1 MTARPASFAGRL
13 PTNCSPGRG
22 AHGPFHPDDHAALS
36 GMRDF
41 RLGSDRRRGDRR
53 LPHGVR
59 ALCAQSQHHLADRL
73 HHLQLDC
80 GDIHRQPLCAVD
92 PRPRQCR
99 RAAALSRPTP
109 AILSGAGFRHH
120 GAGLLRGDDGP
131 DLPVL
136 ARSLDRAL
144 GLRHDVARAVVDSLC
159 VDAGRFRP
167 CFAAIRGRADQAR
180 HRPRA
185 ALRHQTGRDADTARG
200 RSGGRRNRHPTERGH
215 MSPTTQGTIVLIE
228 TLVVLLSGA
237 PVAFGLGA
245 IAISFLVIFQGTDA
259 LRVAAETFYAG
270 LNDFTLVSIPMFVMM
285 GAAIGSSPAGKDLY
299 EALDRWLY
307 RVPGGLVIS
316 NIGACAIFAA
326 LTGSSPACCA
336 AIGKMGIPEMRR
348 RGYPDDVATGSICAG
363 GTLGILIPPSITFI
377 LYGIATETSIGRL
390 FLAGVLPGLMLTGL
404 FILWTLFIIW
414 RRGFRAHA
422 ADFRYTWKE
431 KFQSIPKI
439 APFLLIIFG
448 VMYTLYR
455 GVATPSEAAGV
466 GAALCILM
474 AILIYR
480 MWAPEKCWLILRDT
494 TPESVM
500 ILMIMA
506 AALLFGYMPSSL
518 YLTQTLAQAIADMH
532 VNKWVLMLLINLFLL
547 VSGFFIPPAAI
558 ILMTSPILYPIIT
571 TAGFDPVWFG
581 VVMTINMEIGLI
593 HPPVGLNIYIVSS
606 IAPDV
611 PVTRV
616 MWGTI
621 PYVICMMLAIVILC
635 VFPEIAT
642 WLPDRLM
649 GPVHR

>member
-1 MTARPASFAGRL
+1 
-13 PTNCSPGRG
+13 
-22 AHGPFHPDDHAALS
+22 
-36 GMRDF
+36 
-41 RLGSDRRRGDRR
+41 
-53 LPHGVR
+53 
-59 ALCAQSQHHLADRL
+59 
-73 HHLQLDC
+73 
-80 GDIHRQPLCAVD
+80 
-92 PRPRQCR
+92 
-99 RAAALSRPTP
+99 
-109 AILSGAGFRHH
+109 
-120 GAGLLRGDDGP
+120 
-131 DLPVL
+131 
-136 ARSLDRAL
+136 
-144 GLRHDVARAVVDSLC
+144 
-159 VDAGRFRP
+159 
-167 CFAAIRGRADQAR
+167 
-180 HRPRA
+180 
-185 ALRHQTGRDADTARG
+185 
-200 RSGGRRNRHPTERGH
+200 
-215 MSPTTQGTIVLIE
+215 MSPATQGAIVLIV

-390 FLAGVLPGLMLTGL
+390 FLAGVMPGLLLTSL
-404 FILWTLFIIW
+404 FILWTLFIIHK
-414 RRGFRAHA
+414 RGFRAHA
-422 ADFRYTWKE
+422 PDFRYSWKE

-439 APFLLIIFG
+439 APFILIIVG
-448 VMYTLYR
+448 VMYTLYG

-466 GAALCILM
+466 GAALCVIM
-474 AILIYR
+474 AIVIYR
-480 MWAPEKCWLILRDT
+480 MFRIESWWLILRDT
-494 TPESVM
+494 TRESVM
-500 ILMIMA
+500 ILMIIA
-506 AALLFGYMPSSL
+506 AAVLFGYMLTSL
-518 YLTQTLAQAIADMH
+518 YLTQTLAQAIADLH
-532 VNKWVLMLLINLFLL
+532 VNRWVLMGLINLFLL

-558 ILMTSPILYPIIT
+558 ILMTAPILLPIIT
-571 TAGFDPVWFG
+571 AAGFDPVWFG
-581 VVMTINMEIGLI
+581 VIITINMEVGLI
-593 HPPVGLNIYIVSS
+593 HPPVGLNIYIVNA

-621 PYVICMMLAIVILC
+621 PYVICMFLAIVILC
-635 VFPEIAT
+635 IFPEIAT
-642 WLPDRLM
+642 WLPDYLM
-649 GPVHR
+649 GPVVGHAR